1 MIPNKDDLVRKTWEE
16 FSDTGLMWEIN
27 KLLLPLGWAI
37 ITDIED
43 DVYDIYPAK
52 IREE

>member
-1 MIPNKDDLVRKTWEE
+1 MLESIDDLDRKTWEE

-27 KLLLPLGWAI
+27 KLLIPLGWTI
-37 ITDIED
+37 ITDVED
-43 DVYDIYPAK
+43 DVYDVYPAK